1 MQSVQTSASPGRI
14 SDAVERRSPDK
25 GFRNS
30 RLVEWEDLSRTPD
43 QSPTRAGSETPTPAG
58 KSHKNDENIPPVTNM
73 LALQA
78 IRNRQDNDTPPLSDV
93 SNGTRQAPLSFDM
106 LSSQILNITKIA
118 TDLQREMSSL
128 TKRSKDNAGDLSRL
142 QQATTQRDEDIRKT
156 LHDLVSGLDQKFGN
170 IDSRLLGAPDA
181 SQSTP
186 NLPLFLEDREHATPS
201 RKSFVLPRIAS
212 PASFLERELS
222 ASPSVVSVDGAASIA
237 MLEKVLREM
246 ATRDGQDKLMSTLEK
261 VKSEANVS
269 KAATAVDSMMPYDPS
284 TMQKLEEILVFMQ
297 EMRADSGSKALVRAP
312 STATDRAASQLDRYL
327 DSDRKKGTTSEQVN
341 DEIVKTLRTVK
352 QSLSQHGGLTNEIKA
367 LVRELRGEVL
377 GMGREIAKKLDQTP
391 STSREIVPAAGPG
404 QDEVIQVVEQGLLEL
419 KEHMHAIVK
428 NSDMQLAQAQPQ
440 VDTTSIVAAVTQAMT
455 QHQPQ
460 EATRDFDSEREQL
473 LVAVK
478 EAWEDCKPEIA
489 LEHFGLERD
498 EILDT
503 LKEGLQ
509 SYQPQ
514 NISAQTAGI
523 TYEQVIE
530 AVQRGLADF
539 QPPQIS
545 HSSTVSREDI
555 SAAVQECLEN
565 FDFGSL
571 TSAPAAHD
579 HEATRDLV
587 LGAIDEGMMK
597 HSPLSRE
604 TQSDLSSTS
613 MSRTD
618 VLRAIREGIE
628 SNPPVATKEVEF
640 NREDLFDAIKSC
652 LEGEQ
657 NPLGGMGER
666 VVEAMH
672 EFLSSMK
679 TEFQE
684 YTAANGRDT
693 EQVLDAVKD
702 GLEDLR
708 GEIESYVDR
717 AADVTGKDE
726 IIDAV
731 KAGFAAMQVD
741 MDKGFSRNGSQNT
754 NTPELL
760 DAMEKEFEH
769 LRESIRKSLVVSDSA
784 TDKSEIL
791 DAIRDISDERGSM
804 LSTNSEDI
812 VRLVKDELEHM
823 RTTLASTLLK
833 DNAGPDR
840 DEILETIRE
849 GIESSRSAPR
859 DGNESILSNTSEL
872 LDAFQD
878 GVDAIRADMQKLVDR
893 SEATAGQELLD
904 NLNAGIENIRS
915 DIEQLKHKH
924 EDDTETVR
932 GNEVMLMNDNG
943 IHSQI
948 DALKVMITQLGIKI
962 EAMELPTPDINLP
975 EMPSEMRVHP
985 DDLSSLHLA
994 MEHHARKDDIDH
1006 VHATL
1011 REVQDTLNSLPR
1023 EMPQITMPDMPMP
1036 EIVMP
1041 PNAACKE
1048 DVNAIETL
1056 LYNVKAK
1063 LDDMVMPDL
1072 ETVAKTSQIEGFEEV
1087 LRSIQS
1093 SMDDVAG
1100 KMTEPTHEED
1110 FTILELSLK
1119 DIAASIESLAAK
1131 SSASNEGA
1139 GTEKLTKTDLEVLE
1153 SLCMDLKSK
1162 ADEQH
1167 IPETEGLA
1175 TKEDVAEVRDSI
1187 KAFREQLE
1195 GDNDLTAQAFEAR
1208 KIEHGGLATKI
1219 DGVKELVSEIK
1230 DEFLGKLNGNEEGIA
1245 ELSRVLGMHHDNMDT
1260 YATASSISELTDL
1273 VTKAF
1278 DAHMESKTAGIAD
1291 SEERDATLF
1300 SKIDDNHSE
1309 LRSKVEER
1317 FDEFL
1322 AKYDAAQIVS
1332 DAKLDG
1338 MVDASKELSENNT
1351 TVKNVVEEL
1360 QHLMD
1365 TLGSTVGETC
1375 EKLSGDSKTV
1385 FEVVDQSNLKLTEMT
1400 TANAHEH
1407 SLTREEIAKT
1417 LDATFR
1423 LENSLQEPHPAIL
1436 SAIRE
1441 VLEKV
1446 NDHYE
1451 HSQFQ
1456 SDTFNKA
1463 TEEIKSGVR
1472 EIPSAIPALL
1482 PALPAVEEARAIVP
1496 EPPIVEKYDD
1506 TDVHS
1511 KLDELIAGSALAK
1524 EAFATMDTHHS
1535 DTLDRLSGLEKLDAI
1550 HDKISTSAEEISAM
1564 VATQTRLMAEHHE
1577 SQAEEA
1583 REAAIA
1589 LEKRMAQK
1597 ERVEADIVALSDE
1610 KNALLD
1616 SMAAL
1621 KREHEELFAQ
1631 TRRLT
1636 RDVAKLETA
1645 LTIRQEEMRDMNS
1658 RAETLER
1665 RVLESVMNHARTAKF
1680 AKGGPKRKPPPPP
1693 VDRDASMSLKRV
1705 SSIASQSTARG
1716 SAKAPTPLGSAVGMA
1731 LKKRAPLGLAQ
1742 NVNAAGRQSVDRRI
1756 LSTSHVQNGN
1766 GKGQSRA
1773 MVLAPTNTSG
1783 LINLKRSQSVKSNPS
1798 TYLSGRK
1805 PSWTGMDSAVADK
1818 ENHSILDDESY
1829 DDMSDAGTER
1839 KTSLGTSYMYTDSS
1853 VSRNSHRNTSYAS
1866 SMGGTIDGHGR
1877 DSILEEEEEDED
1889 DASVRDIEDLTYHED
1904 GSRAV
1909 VLADPDMVEPD
1920 DDSEDDDF
1928 EDADTVGDLPAHA
1941 DIVHHE
1947 SKYAVPSDSGIGS
1960 EPPTPDQS
1968 MKGWQ
1973 STIST

>member
-1 MQSVQTSASPGRI
+1 MQSVQTSGGPGKI

-30 RLVEWEDLSRTPD
+30 RLVEWENRTRTPD
-43 QSPTRAGSETPTPAG
+43 QSPTRAGSETPTPLG
-58 KSHKNDENIPPVTNM
+58 KSHNNDENTPPVSNM

-78 IRNRQDNDTPPLSDV
+78 IRNRQDNDTPPLSDI
-93 SNGTRQAPLSFDM
+93 SNGVRQPPPSFDM
-106 LSSQILNITKIA
+106 LSSQILNITNIA
-118 TDLQREMSSL
+118 TNLQREMSSL

-142 QQATTQRDEDIRKT
+142 QEATSQRDEDIRKT
-156 LHDLVSGLDQKFGN
+156 LRDLVSGLDQKFGN
-170 IDSRLLGAPDA
+170 IDSRLLGAPDT
-181 SQSTP
+181 SRSTA
-186 NLPLFLEDREHATPS
+186 NFPLYLEDREHATPS
-201 RKSFVLPRIAS
+201 RKSFTLPRIAS

-246 ATRDGQDKLMSTLEK
+246 ATRDGQDKLMNTLEK

-269 KAATAVDSMMPYDPS
+269 KAATTADSIVSYDPS

-297 EMRADSGSKALVRAP
+297 EMKADSGSKALVRAP
-312 STATDRAASQLDRYL
+312 STATDRATSQLDRYL
-327 DSDRKKGTTSEQVN
+327 DSERKKGTTSEQVN
-341 DEIVKTLRTVK
+341 EEIVKTLRTVK

-428 NSDMQLAQAQPQ
+428 NSDMQVAQAQPQ
-440 VDTTSIVAAVTQAMT
+440 IDTATIVAAVTQAMAE
-455 QHQPQ
+455 HQPQ
-460 EATRDFDSEREQL
+460 ESPRDFDAEREQL
-473 LVAVK
+473 LVRVK
-478 EAWEDCKPEIA
+478 EAWDDCKPEIA

-514 NISAQTAGI
+514 NVSAQAAGI
-523 TYEQVIE
+523 TYDQVIE
-530 AVQRGLADF
+530 AVQSGLADF
-539 QPPQIS
+539 QPPQIQQPQ
-545 HSSTVSREDI
+545 TITREDI

-571 TSAPAAHD
+571 AHAPASHD

-597 HSPLSRE
+597 HSTLSRE
-604 TQSDLSSTS
+604 TQSDLSSSS

-741 MDKGFSRNGSQNT
+741 MDKGFSHSTQPT

-769 LRESIRKSLVVSDSA
+769 LRESIRKSLSA
-784 TDKSEIL
+784 SESSADKSEIL
-791 DAIRDISDERGSM
+791 DAIRDISDERGST

-823 RTTLASTLLK
+823 RTTLASTLLR
-833 DNAGPDR
+833 DTAGPDR
-840 DEILETIRE
+840 EEILETIRE
-849 GIESSRSAPR
+849 GLESSRSLPK

-878 GVDAIRADMQKLVDR
+878 GVDAIRADMQKLVDK
-893 SEATAGQELLD
+893 SDSTASQELLD

-915 DIEQLKHKH
+915 DIEQLKNKH
-924 EDDTETVR
+924 DDDEEAVR
-932 GNEVMLMNDNG
+932 GNEVMLRDDNG
-943 IHSQI
+943 INGQI

-962 EAMELPTPDINLP
+962 EAMELPTPDIH
-975 EMPSEMRVHP
+975 MPSEMRVHP
-985 DDLSSLHLA
+985 DDLGSLHSA
-994 MEHHARKDDIDH
+994 MEHHARKDDIDS

-1011 REVQDTLNSLPR
+1011 REVQESLNSLPR
-1023 EMPQITMPDMPMP
+1023 EMPQITMPDIPAP
-1036 EIVMP
+1036 EVVMP
-1041 PNAACKE
+1041 ANAACKE
-1048 DVNAIETL
+1048 DVDAIETL
-1056 LYNVKAK
+1056 LHNMKAK
-1063 LDDMVMPDL
+1063 LDDMIMPDL

-1087 LRSIQS
+1087 LKSIQS
-1093 SMDDVAG
+1093 SMDDVAARIA
-1100 KMTEPTHEED
+1100 EPAHKED

-1119 DIAASIESLAAK
+1119 DIAANIESLSAK
-1131 SSASNEGA
+1131 STATDEGED
-1139 GTEKLTKTDLEVLE
+1139 GSSRLTRTDLEVLE
-1153 SLCMDLKSK
+1153 SLCMDMKSK
-1162 ADEQH
+1162 LDEQH

-1175 TKEDVAEVRDSI
+1175 TKDDVAEVRDSI

-1230 DEFLGKLNGNEEGIA
+1230 EEFLGKLNGNEEGIA

-1260 YATASSISELTDL
+1260 YATATSISELTEL

-1278 DAHMESKTAGIAD
+1278 DAHMESKTAGTAD
-1291 SEERDATLF
+1291 SEERDATFF
-1300 SKIDDNHSE
+1300 SKLDDNHSE

-1322 AKYDAAQIVS
+1322 AKYDAAQIVA

-1338 MVDASKELSENNT
+1338 MVESSKELSENNT

-1385 FEVVDQSNLKLTEMT
+1385 FEIVDQSNIKLTEMT
-1400 TANAHEH
+1400 TSNAHEH

-1417 LDATFR
+1417 LDAATR
-1423 LENSLQEPHPAIL
+1423 LENCLQEPHPAIL

-1446 NDHYE
+1446 NDHFE
-1451 HSQFQ
+1451 HSQTQ
-1456 SDTFNKA
+1456 SETFNRA
-1463 TEEIKSGVR
+1463 TEEIKTGVR
-1472 EIPSAIPALL
+1472 DIPSAIPALL
-1482 PALPAVEEARAIVP
+1482 PALPAVEETRAIVP
-1496 EPPIVEKYDD
+1496 EPPMVEKYDD

-1535 DTLDRLSGLEKLDAI
+1535 DTLERLSGLEKLDAI
-1550 HDKISTSAEEISAM
+1550 HEKITTSAEEINAM

-1577 SQAEEA
+1577 SKAEEA

-1597 ERVEADIVALSDE
+1597 ERVEADIVSLTGE

-1621 KREHEELFAQ
+1621 KREHEELFSQ

-1636 RDVAKLETA
+1636 RDVAKLETSLA
-1645 LTIRQEEMRDMNS
+1645 IRQEEMRDMNS

-1665 RVLESVMNHARTAKF
+1665 RVLESVMNHARTVKIAR
-1680 AKGGPKRKPPPPP
+1680 GGPKRKPPPPP
-1693 VDRDASMSLKRV
+1693 ADRDASMSLKRV

-1716 SAKAPTPLGSAVGMA
+1716 SVKAPTPLGSAVGMA
-1731 LKKRAPLGLAQ
+1731 LKKRAPLGIAQ
-1742 NVNAAGRQSVDRRI
+1742 NANSAGRQSVDRRI
-1756 LSTSHVQNGN
+1756 LSTSHVQNSN
-1766 GKGQSRA
+1766 SKIPSRA

-1783 LINLKRSQSVKSNPS
+1783 LVSLKRSQSVKSNPS

-1805 PSWTGMDSAVADK
+1805 PSWIGVDSVVTDK
-1818 ENHSILDDESY
+1818 ENQSTLDDESY
-1829 DDMSDAGTER
+1829 DEVSDAGTER
-1839 KTSLGTSYMYTDSS
+1839 RTSLGTSYMYTDSS
-1853 VSRNSHRNTSYAS
+1853 LSRNSRRSTSYAS
-1866 SMGGTIDGHGR
+1866 SMGGTLNGRGR
-1877 DSILEEEEEDED
+1877 DSILEEDED
-1889 DASVRDIEDLTYHED
+1889 DEDDISVRDFEDETPNED
-1904 GSRAV
+1904 ATKAI
-1909 VLADPDMVEPD
+1909 VLADPDLAQSDE
-1920 DDSEDDDF
+1920 DSEDDDF

-1941 DIVHHE
+1941 DIVQHE
-1947 SKYAVPSDSGIGS
+1947 AKYVAPSDSGIGS

-1973 STIST
+1973 STVST